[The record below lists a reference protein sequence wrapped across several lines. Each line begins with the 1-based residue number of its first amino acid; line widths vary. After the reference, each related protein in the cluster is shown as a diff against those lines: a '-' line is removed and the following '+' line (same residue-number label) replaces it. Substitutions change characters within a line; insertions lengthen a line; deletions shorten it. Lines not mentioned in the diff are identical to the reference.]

1 MSANVKATKQQ
12 EPSLPTLEDVSKGLI
27 SLDDYEVA
35 HGEDIPELTAEDFAR
50 TRPMKEMFP
59 DIINAFERMRGMR
72 GPQKSP
78 VKERVG
84 LRLDADIVEHF
95 RSTGSGWQA
104 RVNEILKQ
112 HVAAHD
118 HTKGNVK

>member
-1 MSANVKATKQQ
+1 MNVNRKNIGILPSDR
-12 EPSLPTLEDVSKGLI
+12 PSLTDADGEVRELTEEDFKHFQPS
-27 SLDDYEVA
+27 SES
-35 HGEDIPELTAEDFAR
+35 IPE
-50 TRPMKEMFP
+50 
-59 DIINAFERMRGMR
+59 IINAFERMRGTR

-84 LRLDADIVEHF
+84 LRLDADVVEHF

-112 HVAAHD
+112 HVAGKD
-118 HTKGNVK
+118 KQK

>member
-1 MSANVKATKQQ
+1 MNVNRKNIGML
-12 EPSLPTLEDVSKGLI
+12 PSDRPPLTDADG
-27 SLDDYEVA
+27 EVR
-35 HGEDIPELTAEDFAR
+35 ELTEEDFKHF
-50 TRPMKEMFP
+50 RPSSDAIP

-84 LRLDADIVEHF
+84 LRLDADVVEHF

-112 HVAAHD
+112 HVAGKD
-118 HTKGNVK
+118 KQK